1 MQTMRVLNVTVLL
14 DPVTGGGTAER
25 TFQMSQ
31 SLVRAGVECT
41 ILSTDIG
48 ITAERTQ
55 QLGDVRLITLPCI
68 WKRFFIVRFSWRH
81 LKDLVAS
88 VDVIHL
94 MGHWSMLNM
103 LVAFMARQTGTPYVV
118 CPAGELSLFGRSR
131 WIKQLFNFIV
141 GRRILREAAG
151 HIAVTPDEITAYE
164 RYGIKAQQVK
174 VIPNGI
180 NEVDFSVDRVNQFK
194 DRFGFPSAPFILF
207 MGRLNPIKGPDLLL
221 EAFCS
226 IAHKYSELH
235 LVFAGPDGGLLDS
248 LKMMTCEQGLTDRVH
263 FIGYV
268 SGHDKTHA
276 YRAAEFLVIPSRL
289 EAMSIVV
296 LEAGIVGTPVL
307 LTDRC
312 GFDAVATVDGG
323 QIVAATAND
332 LATGLE
338 SMLENPAVL
347 KTMGVRLQFHVRQN
361 FIWEVIVE
369 QLVDLYKQIVARKSK
384 E

>member
-1 MQTMRVLNVTVLL
+1 MHVLNVTVLL

-31 SLVRAGVECT
+31 SLVRAGIECT

-48 ITAERTQ
+48 LTADRIKK
-55 QLGDVRLITLPCI
+55 LGDIRLIALPCI
-68 WKRFFIVRFSWRH
+68 WKRFFIVKFSWRH

-94 MGHWSMLNM
+94 MGHWSMLNV
-103 LVAFMARQTGTPYVV
+103 LVAYLARQTGTPYVV

-141 GRRILREAAG
+141 GHRILREAAG
-151 HIAVTPDEITAYE
+151 HIAVTPDEIPAYE
-164 RYGIKAQQVK
+164 RYGIKAQRVT

-180 NEVDFSVDRVNQFK
+180 NEIDFNVDGVNKF
-194 DRFGFPSAPFILF
+194 RERISFGGVPFVLF
-207 MGRLNPIKGPDLLL
+207 MGRLNLIKGPDLLL

-248 LKMMTCEQGLTDRVH
+248 LKKMTCEKGLTDRVH

-307 LTDRC
+307 LTNRC
-312 GFDAVATVDGG
+312 GFDAVAKVGG
-323 QIVAATAND
+323 GLIVPATAND
-332 LATGLE
+332 LAAGLE

-347 KTMGVRLQFHVRQN
+347 KTMGMRLQFHVRQN
-361 FIWEVIVE
+361 FVWEVIVE
-369 QLVDLYKQIVARKSK
+369 QLLNLYKQIVTRKSK

>member
-1 MQTMRVLNVTVLL
+1 MHVLNVNVLL
-14 DPVTGGGTAER
+14 DPVSGGGTAER
-25 TFQMSQ
+25 TFQMSL

-41 ILSTDIG
+41 ILTTGIG
-48 ITAERTQ
+48 ITDERSQ
-55 QLGDVRLITLPCI
+55 QLGEVRLITLPCI
-68 WKRFFIVRFSWRH
+68 WKRFFIVQFSWRH
-81 LKDLVAS
+81 LKDLIAG

-94 MGHWSMLNM
+94 MGHWSMLNV
-103 LVAFMARQTGTPYVV
+103 LVAHLARQTGTPYVV

-141 GRRILREAAG
+141 GHRILREAAG
-151 HIAVTPDEITAYE
+151 HIAVTPDEIPAYE
-164 RYGIKAQQVK
+164 RYGIKAQRVT

-180 NEVDFSVDRVNQFK
+180 NAIDFSVDDVNQFK
-194 DRFGFPSAPFILF
+194 DRFGFGGAPFILF

-248 LKMMTCEQGLTDRVH
+248 LKKMTCEHGLTDRVH

-268 SGHDKTHA
+268 SGHDKTEA

-312 GFDAVATVDGG
+312 GFDAVAKVGGG

-369 QLVDLYKQIVARKSK
+369 QLLDLYKQIVARKSK

>member
-1 MQTMRVLNVTVLL
+1 MHVLNVTVLL

-31 SLVRAGVECT
+31 SLVRAGIECT

-48 ITAERTQ
+48 LTANRIKK
-55 QLGDVRLITLPCI
+55 LGDIRLIALPCI
-68 WKRFFIVRFSWRH
+68 WKRFFIVKFSWRH

-94 MGHWSMLNM
+94 MGHWSMLNV
-103 LVAFMARQTGTPYVV
+103 LVAYLARQTGTPYVV
-118 CPAGELSLFGRSR
+118 CPAGELSLFGRSH
-131 WIKQLFNFIV
+131 WIKQLFNLIV
-141 GRRILREAAG
+141 GHRILREAAG
-151 HIAVTPDEITAYE
+151 HIAVTTDEIPAYE
-164 RYGIKAQQVK
+164 RYGIKAHRVT

-180 NEVDFSVDRVNQFK
+180 NEIDFSVAEVNQFK
-194 DRFGFPSAPFILF
+194 DRFGFGGAPFILF

-226 IAHKYSELH
+226 IANNYLELH

-248 LKMMTCEQGLTDRVH
+248 LKKMTCEQGLTDRVH

-312 GFDAVATVDGG
+312 GFDAVATVGG
-323 QIVAATAND
+323 GRIVAATAND

-338 SMLENPAVL
+338 SMLESPPLL

-361 FIWEVIVE
+361 FIWDVILE
-369 QLVDLYKQIVARKSK
+369 QLLDLYKQIVARKSK

>member
-1 MQTMRVLNVTVLL
+1 LAYL
-14 DPVTGGGTAER
+14 
-25 TFQMSQ
+25 
-31 SLVRAGVECT
+31 
-41 ILSTDIG
+41 
-48 ITAERTQ
+48 
-55 QLGDVRLITLPCI
+55 
-68 WKRFFIVRFSWRH
+68 
-81 LKDLVAS
+81 
-88 VDVIHL
+88 
-94 MGHWSMLNM
+94 
-103 LVAFMARQTGTPYVV
+103 ARQTGTPYVV

-131 WIKQLFNFIV
+131 WIKQLFNFMV
-141 GRRILREAAG
+141 GNSILREAAG
-151 HIAVTPDEITAYE
+151 HIAVTPDEIPAYE
-164 RYGIKAQQVK
+164 RYGIKAQRVT

-180 NEVDFSVDRVNQFK
+180 NEIDFNVDGVNKF
-194 DRFGFPSAPFILF
+194 RERISFGGAPFVLF

-248 LKMMTCEQGLTDRVH
+248 LKRMTCEKGLMDRVH

-276 YRAAEFLVIPSRL
+276 YRAAEFLAIPSRL

-312 GFDAVATVDGG
+312 GFDEVATVGGG
-323 QIVAATAND
+323 QVVAATAKD

-347 KTMGVRLQFHVRQN
+347 KTMGVRLQLHVRQN

-369 QLVDLYKQIVARKSK
+369 QLLDFYKQIVAHKSK

>member
-1 MQTMRVLNVTVLL
+1 MHVLNVTVLL

-31 SLVRAGVECT
+31 SLVRAGIECT

-48 ITAERTQ
+48 LTADRIKK
-55 QLGDVRLITLPCI
+55 LGDIRLIALPCI
-68 WKRFFIVRFSWRH
+68 WKRFFIVKFSWRH
-81 LKDLVAS
+81 LKNLVAS

-94 MGHWSMLNM
+94 MGHWSILNV
-103 LVAFMARQTGTPYVV
+103 LVAYLARQTGTPYVV

-141 GRRILREAAG
+141 GHRILREAAG
-151 HIAVTPDEITAYE
+151 HIAVTPDEIPAYE
-164 RYGIKAQQVK
+164 RYGIKAQRVT

-180 NEVDFSVDRVNQFK
+180 NEIDFNVDGVNKF
-194 DRFGFPSAPFILF
+194 RERISFGGAPFVLF

-248 LKMMTCEQGLTDRVH
+248 LKKMACEKGLTDRVH

-276 YRAAEFLVIPSRL
+276 YRAAEFLAIPSRL

-312 GFDAVATVDGG
+312 GFDEIATVGGG
-323 QIVAATAND
+323 QVVAATAKD

-347 KTMGVRLQFHVRQN
+347 KTMGVRLQLHVRQN

-369 QLVDLYKQIVARKSK
+369 QLLDFYKQIVARKSK

>member
-1 MQTMRVLNVTVLL
+1 MRVLNVNVVL

-48 ITAERTQ
+48 LTADRIKK
-55 QLGDVRLITLPCI
+55 LGDIRLIALPCI
-68 WKRFFIVRFSWRH
+68 WKRFYIVQFSWRH

-94 MGHWSMLNM
+94 MGHWSMLNV
-103 LVAFMARQTGTPYVV
+103 LVAYLARQTGTPYVV

-131 WIKQLFNFIV
+131 WIKQLFNLIV
-141 GRRILREAAG
+141 GHRILREAAG
-151 HIAVTPDEITAYE
+151 HIAVTTDEIPAYE
-164 RYGIKAQQVK
+164 RYGIKAHRVT

-180 NEVDFSVDRVNQFK
+180 NEIDFSADEVNQFK
-194 DRFGFPSAPFILF
+194 DRFDFAGAPFILF

-226 IAHKYSELH
+226 IAHKYPELH

-248 LKMMTCEQGLTDRVH
+248 LKKMTCEQGLTDRVH

-276 YRAAEFLVIPSRL
+276 YRAAAFLVIPSRL

-312 GFDAVATVDGG
+312 GFDAVATVGG
-323 QIVAATAND
+323 GRIVAATAND

-338 SMLENPAVL
+338 SMLEIPSLL

-361 FIWEVIVE
+361 FIWDVILE
-369 QLVDLYKQIVARKSK
+369 QLLDLYKQIVARKSK

>member
-1 MQTMRVLNVTVLL
+1 MRVLNVNVLM

-48 ITAERTQ
+48 LTPDR
-55 QLGDVRLITLPCI
+55 LKKMGDIRLIALQCI
-68 WKRFFIVRFSWRH
+68 WKRFFIVQFSWRH
-81 LKDLVAS
+81 LKDLVGS

-94 MGHWSMLNM
+94 MGHWSMLNVI
-103 LVAFMARQTGTPYVV
+103 VAYLARQTGTPYVV

-131 WIKQLFNFIV
+131 RIKQLFNLLV
-141 GRRILREAAG
+141 GNRILREAAG
-151 HIAVTPDEITAYE
+151 HIAVTPDEIPAYE
-164 RYGIKAQQVK
+164 RYGIKSQRVT

-180 NEVDFSVDRVNQFK
+180 NAIDFTVDEVNQFK
-194 DRFGFPSAPFILF
+194 DRFGLGGSPFILF

-221 EAFCS
+221 EAFCN
-226 IAHKYSELH
+226 IAQKHSELH
-235 LVFAGPDGGLLDS
+235 LVFAGPDGGLLGS
-248 LKMMTCEQGLTDRVH
+248 LKKMTCEQGLIHRVH

-307 LTDRC
+307 LTNRC
-312 GFDAVATVDGG
+312 GFDAVAKVGG
-323 QIVAATAND
+323 GLIVPATAND
-332 LATGLE
+332 LAAGLE

-347 KTMGVRLQFHVRQN
+347 KTMGMRLQFHVRQN
-361 FIWEVIVE
+361 FVWEVIVE
-369 QLVDLYKQIVARKSK
+369 QLLNLYKQIVTRKSK